1 MMLLTQ
7 GEGFHI
13 PEITHLFT
21 FRPFF
26 SFDVGPVTMHVT
38 FITFLMFGLTLLLS
52 VLFVAAFRR
61 PAVIPGKLQNTMEAG
76 VDAVRE
82 NIVLPTIGPEGDRYM
97 PLLTGM
103 FFFVFAMNFM
113 EIVPAV
119 NFPITGRMAIPA
131 FFAGL
136 SYVMFNYIGIRKQGF
151 FRYFKEVMFP
161 TIPGVPKAMYVL
173 LTPIETASTLVFRP
187 LTLAVR
193 LFANMM
199 AGHVMLTIFFLAS
212 GYFLYRADSL
222 FLTLISPAPI
232 ALSVVLVGFE
242 LFIAL
247 IQAFI
252 ITILTA
258 VYIDQALHP
267 AH

>member
-1 MMLLTQ
+1 MNLAA
-7 GEGFHI
+7 GPGFHV

-21 FRPFF
+21 FKPFF
-26 SFDVGPVTMHVT
+26 SFQLGGITMHVT
-38 FITFLMFGLTLLLS
+38 FITIVMFALTFLLAGLFL
-52 VLFVAAFRR
+52 AAFRR
-61 PAVIPGKLQNTMEAG
+61 PAVIPGKLQNMMEAG

-82 NIVLPTIGPEGDRYM
+82 NIVAPTIGNVDGERFLPF
-97 PLLTGM
+97 LTAM

-113 EIVPAV
+113 GIVPPV
-119 NFPITGRMAIPA
+119 SFPISSRMAIPVIFSLIA
-131 FFAGL
+131 YL
-136 SYVMFNYIGIRKQGF
+136 MFNYLGIRKQGPV
-151 FRYFKEVMFP
+151 RYFKEILFP
-161 TIPGVPKAMYVL
+161 PGVPKGIYVI
-173 LTPIETASTLVFRP
+173 LTPVEFFSTFVFRP
-187 LTLAVR
+187 ITLAVR

-222 FLTLISPAPI
+222 FLKIISPAPI
-232 ALSVVLVGFE
+232 ALSVILTGFE
-242 LFIAL
+242 LVIGL

-258 VYIDQALHP
+258 VYIDGAIHP

>member
-1 MMLLTQ
+1 MILAQ
-7 GEGFHI
+7 APGFHV

-26 SFDVGPVTMHVT
+26 SFQVGGITMNVT
-38 FITFLMFGLTLLLS
+38 FITLVMFALTFIIGAIFVVGL
-52 VLFVAAFRR
+52 RR
-61 PAVIPGKLQNTMEAG
+61 PAVVPGKLQNAVEAG

-82 NIVLPTIGPEGDRYM
+82 NIVFPILGAEGERYM
-97 PLLTGM
+97 PYLTAL

-113 EIVPAV
+113 EIVPV
-119 NFPITGRMAIPA
+119 VQFPISSRMAIPVLFSA
-131 FFAGL
+131 LAYL
-136 SYVMFNYIGIRKQGF
+136 MFNYLGIRKQGF
-151 FRYFKEVMFP
+151 FGYFKGIMFP
-161 TIPGVPKAMYVL
+161 PGVPKVLYVL
-173 LTPIETASTLVFRP
+173 LTPIEIMSTLIFRP
-187 LTLAVR
+187 ITLAVR

-212 GYFLYRADSL
+212 GYFLYRADSIL
-222 FLTLISPAPI
+222 LKIFSPGPI
-232 ALSVVLVGFE
+232 ALAIVLTGFE
-242 LFIAL
+242 LFIGL

-258 VYIDQALHP
+258 VYIDGAIHP